1 MAYTVWFLQNGRVG
15 SRADREFLEQERGR
29 RRFAKMSDA
38 LHSYCFEPGFAEGQ
52 EDEEAKFFAPRDNVA
67 AI

>member
-15 SRADREFLEQERGR
+15 SRADRNFLDQERAR
-29 RRFAKMSDA
+29 RRFAKMSDT
-38 LHSYCFEPGFAEGQ
+38 LHSYCFETSFAEGQ
-52 EDEEAKFFAPRDNVA
+52 EDEEAKFFAPRENMA